1 MNSASKSEV
10 KWFRPGQVDGLGL
23 GVYVCVCVCE
33 NTFKGNNN
41 QRVGSNDELK
51 KQSPEFGLICHV
63 RCAQYTI
70 LKKGNTLQTGTKVF
84 IQGE

>member
-1 MNSASKSEV
+1 MLQKVKSN
-10 KWFRPGQVDGLGL
+10 GLDLDRLMVWGW
-23 GVYVCVCVCE
+23 GCMCVCVCVCE

-63 RCAQYTI
+63 RCA
-70 LKKGNTLQTGTKVF
+70 
-84 IQGE
+84 